1 MRKKIRRDFLKYNIL
16 TNEKD
21 VFDKFIVLYQY
32 FIVNFLF

>member
-21 VFDKFIVLYQY
+21 VFDIVLYQY
-32 FIVNFLF
+32 FIVSFLF

>member
-21 VFDKFIVLYQY
+21 VFDIVLYQY

>member
-21 VFDKFIVLYQY
+21 VFDIELYQY